1 MWTSHFPHGK
11 AKPGMKTI
19 GIISDTH
26 GLLREEAIHALKGVD
41 LIIHAGDIGSLEVI
55 EKLMEIAPV
64 KAVRGN
70 CDRGKWA
77 TKLPGTETVRMENKN
92 IYVLHDLKELNID
105 PRKAGIDI
113 VISGHSHRAKEE
125 RKDGILYINPGSAGP
140 RRFKL
145 PVSLARITLGSNIVD
160 TRFINLEGAAH

>member
-1 MWTSHFPHGK
+1 MRECWRG
-11 AKPGMKTI
+11 KPGMKTI

-26 GLLREEAIHALKGVD
+26 GLLREEAVHALKGVD
-41 LIIHAGDIGSLEVI
+41 LIIHAGDIGSPVVI
-55 EKLMEIAPV
+55 EKLEEIAPV

-77 TKLPGTETVRMENKN
+77 AKLPGTESVRMGNKN
-92 IYVLHDLKELNID
+92 IYVKELDID
-105 PRKAGIDI
+105 LRKEGIDI

-145 PVSLARITLGSNIVD
+145 PVCLARVTLDGEIVD
-160 TRFINLEGAAH
+160 TSFINLEGAAY

>member
-1 MWTSHFPHGK
+1 
-11 AKPGMKTI
+11 MKVI

-41 LIIHAGDIGSLEVI
+41 LIIHAGDIGSRDII
-55 EKLMEIAPV
+55 EKLEEIALV

-77 TKLPGTETVRMENKN
+77 AEYPVSETVRMENKK
-92 IYVLHDLKELNID
+92 IYVLHDLKMLDID
-105 PRKAGIDI
+105 LREKGIDI

-140 RRFKL
+140 RRFNL
-145 PVSLARITLGSNIVD
+145 PVSVARITIGCEVTSARL
-160 TRFINLEGAAH
+160 INLNGAAH